1 MKKESNTIKILCIDF
16 ENKIVTVDK
25 HFPDISNDPT
35 IRKRKE
41 EAIAALN
48 DHPPIGWVRSKG
60 KKNDV
65 CIEPESSTA

>member
-1 MKKESNTIKILCIDF
+1 MKKGVNTIKILCIDF

-41 EAIAALN
+41 EAIASLN
-48 DHPPIGWVRSKG
+48 DHPPIGWVRSKRK
-60 KKNDV
+60 KKNV
-65 CIEPESSTA
+65 SIKAGYSRG